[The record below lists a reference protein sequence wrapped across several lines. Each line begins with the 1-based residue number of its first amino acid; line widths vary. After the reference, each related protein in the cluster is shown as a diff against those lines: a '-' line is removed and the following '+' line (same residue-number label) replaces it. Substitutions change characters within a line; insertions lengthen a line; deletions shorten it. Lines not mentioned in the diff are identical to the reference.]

1 MTYDGYQLLCEQ
13 DFQVGAGGAVQLRHA
28 QTAQIERSA
37 ASVPEIEPHWEPG
50 KVVWVRHV
58 DARGPYWRSMG

>member
-37 ASVPEIEPHWEPG
+37 LSPAWMRNERLFTRRAPPVSC
-50 KVVWVRHV
+50 R
-58 DARGPYWRSMG
+58 R